1 VLESENDKDQTKNRV
16 RHNSQTSY
24 SSKTWMGQKLRD
36 YVQEYHCVDT
46 GESRPAFKPNGLF
59 ESDTLVTNLKGFQ

>member
-1 VLESENDKDQTKNRV
+1 
-16 RHNSQTSY
+16 
-24 SSKTWMGQKLRD
+24 MGQKLRD

>member
-1 VLESENDKDQTKNRV
+1 MVLESENEEQSSTQLSN
-16 RHNSQTSY
+16 TSY